1 MSVPAASS
9 RTTLRIVA
17 VALVVLSLAACG
29 RLGSEEGAAGDG
41 TSVSGEPGST
51 GSVAPG
57 SAGGGEPGSTGG
69 GDPSDAVD
77 CPEPSPSADPDTP
90 VCTVVPPDDGT
101 GVPDPVPS
109 PVEPR
114 PGMANVHVVGWET
127 YELAEDGESVTVAY
141 WSGVEPCSV
150 LDHVEVNYGEDTIT
164 ITLYEG
170 NDPDAGDVACI
181 EIAMYKSVTVALD
194 QDVAGRT
201 IVDGAGDPASE

>member
-17 VALVVLSLAACG
+17 LALVVLVLAACG
-29 RLGSEEGAAGDG
+29 RLGSEERAAGDG

-51 GSVAPG
+51 G
-57 SAGGGEPGSTGG
+57 GGEPGGSDGTGG
-69 GDPSDAVD
+69 TDPSDAVD

-90 VCTVVPPDDGT
+90 VCHVVGDDDGT

-127 YELAEDGESVTVAY
+127 YEVAEDGESVTVAY

-150 LDHVEVNYGEDTIT
+150 LDHVDVDYGEDTIT

-201 IVDGAGDPASE
+201 IVDGAGDPAE